1 MFEELIEGAELSL
14 VELMSDTGTTT
25 LDENYEPVFT
35 PDNII
40 TLHAPK
46 VDLSASEKVARNQL
60 QDNSTHKLII
70 PKNSVNTAINN
81 KWTIK
86 IDNVDYK
93 ITGVKKPV
101 LDLDIMTVYIGV

>member
-1 MFEELIEGAELSL
+1 MYEELIEGADLSL

-40 TLHAPK
+40 ALHAPK
-46 VDLSASEKVARNQL
+46 VDLSPSEKVARNQL
-60 QDNSTHKLII
+60 QDNSKYKLII
-70 PKNSVNTAINN
+70 PKSTVNATINN
-81 KWTIK
+81 KWTAK
-86 IDNVDYK
+86 VDNVGYK

-101 LDLDIMTVYIGV
+101 LDLDIMTIYIGV